1 MLLLI
6 SRITLGSEQDAAEV
20 AALDTQYQ
28 TAVKVNDYATMDRLL
43 GNHFVLVI
51 GTGHAYT
58 KADLIGAARNAKR
71 KWEHQEEMNG
81 SRTVRVW
88 GDTAVVTAKLWI
100 KGTFEGQ
107 PLDAKL
113 WFSDNYVRTRS
124 GWQYVFGQASIPLPA
139 EQHGLQNRPKQA
151 PLRPDPSTH

>member
-88 GDTAVVTAKLWI
+88 GDNGCRHCKAVDQ
-100 KGTFEGQ
+100 GDFRG
-107 PLDAKL
+107 
-113 WFSDNYVRTRS
+113 
-124 GWQYVFGQASIPLPA
+124 PA
-139 EQHGLQNRPKQA
+139 LGCEIVVQR
-151 PLRPDPSTH
+151 